1 MNEKIFEDRKCPICG
16 KAMKMVELSPPSP
29 LGSIYVM
36 YGCLDG
42 CGVEWSIC
50 FDKSFCEMLDKTP
63 LELAEEKLPLDRYDE
78 VMLGDG
84 LIQDFIEARK
94 ERPDLTARDYFE
106 AKIQYD
112 LTVPWSYRR
121 IIG

>member
-16 KAMKMVELSPPSP
+16 KTMKMAELPPSP

-42 CGVEWSIC
+42 CGVAWTVD
-50 FDKSFCEMLDKTP
+50 FDKSVCEMLDKTP

-78 VMLGDG
+78 VMLGDE

-94 ERPDLTARDYFE
+94 EHPDLTARDYFE
-106 AKIQYD
+106 DKIQYD

-121 IIG
+121 ITG